1 MNCTVAGQTPNCG
14 IRCSISKAKDAALFG
29 RYERYAR
36 FFATVP
42 GGLRTIHSDA
52 WRDVGASWEPE
63 EVGFIDHAN
72 EQWCGQRGDA
82 QFWRGVGEGVSM
94 GVEGNDGQ
102 AAEFMGLLSFMYHSD
117 LGWDTT
123 IWGRIVTGSNLGWDL
138 DVYCNN
144 PGGRCTWA
152 DMADNFFLTA
162 RVYQLALTQELLGTD
177 AALWTEL
184 DPSLPA
190 QAAAAQC
197 NASCWANASCGAWD
211 LIKVTPSSGKTKP
224 TCGQFALGTAVG
236 CARDANQWAGAKA
249 PLPAPAP
256 LQPVQQAWTLPL
268 SWVGRALS
276 AVSRTPQGEAPAGVL
291 AGNGRTLW
299 VNVTPS
305 YAVRITAA

>member
-1 MNCTVAGQTPNCG
+1 
-14 IRCSISKAKDAALFG
+14 
-29 RYERYAR
+29 
-36 FFATVP
+36 
-42 GGLRTIHSDA
+42 
-52 WRDVGASWEPE
+52 
-63 EVGFIDHAN
+63 
-72 EQWCGQRGDA
+72 
-82 QFWRGVGEGVSM
+82 
-94 GVEGNDGQ
+94 
-102 AAEFMGLLSFMYHSD
+102 MGLLSFMYHSS

-144 PGGRCTWA
+144 PGGRCTWD

-177 AALWTEL
+177 AEGWHRFRGGGRVHASHTRPGAALPAVAQPSSWPFGGDVIPIVNGKGGALLPLVEADGDTLAPWVLHAYQRSAGAQPPDPACPLFVPGEAEAGADNTAVGDYADAALWTEL
-184 DPSLPA
+184 DPSLPE
-190 QAAAAQC
+190 QAVVAQC
-197 NASCWANASCGAWD
+197 NASCWANATCGAWD

-224 TCGQFALGTAVG
+224 TCGLFALGTAVG

-276 AVSRTPQGEAPAGVL
+276 AVSLTPQGGAPAGVFVS
-291 AGNGRTLW
+291 NGRTLW

-305 YAVRITAA
+305 YAVRVTAA